1 MDYKQRAEHVQ
12 RPEERI
18 KEAGSTKRC
27 EDKEM
32 NKAEKLQKHF
42 CKPHASIYNTVSMKG
57 EGVLLSH
64 KIADQQPRI
73 IILFLFWWS
82 EIC

>member
-32 NKAEKLQKHF
+32 NKAEKLQK
-42 CKPHASIYNTVSMKG
+42 VMKS
-57 EGVLLSH
+57 LL
-64 KIADQQPRI
+64 
-73 IILFLFWWS
+73 
-82 EIC
+82 